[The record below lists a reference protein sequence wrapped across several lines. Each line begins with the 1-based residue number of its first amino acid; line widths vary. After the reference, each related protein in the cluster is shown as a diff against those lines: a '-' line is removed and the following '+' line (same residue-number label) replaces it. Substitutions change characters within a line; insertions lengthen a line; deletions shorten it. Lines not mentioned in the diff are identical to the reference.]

1 MKYAVLVLG
10 ILLFGQT
17 SAFAV
22 CSGGF
27 DGSAGTL
34 TGCSEMG
41 ALGDLIYERDQT
53 GKVLHKR
60 DEAEIK
66 QYLVTTVEKRLKK
79 RGISMKNKDGQP
91 VIEFNQDTV
100 SFDLF
105 NQNGDKI
112 YTYTV
117 DTAKGVPQ
125 NEKSVIESRET
136 YDAQKAKLKAERK
149 GRLGKIQVMAEK
161 IKAEE
166 IEKKAAAKK

>member
-1 MKYAVLVLG
+1 MKYAVLILG

-27 DGSAGTL
+27 DGSAGPL

-53 GKVLHKR
+53 GKVLRKR
-60 DEAEIK
+60 DESEIK
-66 QYLVTTVEKRLKK
+66 QYLVTTVEDRLKK
-79 RGISMKNKDGQP
+79 RGVSMKNANGQP
-91 VIEFNQDTV
+91 VIDINEENV
-100 SFDLF
+100 VFDVF

-117 DTAKGVPQ
+117 DMQKGVPQ
-125 NEKSVIESRET
+125 NEKALIESRDA
-136 YDAQKAKLKAERK
+136 YDAQKVKRKAERK
-149 GRLGKIQVMAEK
+149 GRLANIQAMAEK